1 MSNKKLT
8 SEVIHKLKQH
18 SLSRLLKD
26 LNILTSISNGFKT
39 GAQYEHLIQ
48 NKGICAHIG
57 TFTVGLLVPFWTGY
71 SGNKVYPVKH
81 KDFNDPEAAYDS
93 THLKW
98 KGDYG
103 RSRIRLLRFIIKC
116 LTQIVEE
123 MQNEIT
129 DSKEAV

>member
-8 SEVIHKLKQH
+8 PEVIRRIKSIKLDSLLRDLDKLKRMDSEIKTNTKPQH
-18 SLSRLLKD
+18 
-26 LNILTSISNGFKT
+26 IM
-39 GAQYEHLIQ
+39 ECV
-48 NKGICAHIG
+48 GICSHIG
-57 TFTVGLLVPFWTGY
+57 NPLVQLLSPFWTGY
-71 SGNKVYPVKH
+71 SGNPKYPVKH
-81 KDFNDPEAAYDS
+81 KDYADPELAYDY
-93 THLKW
+93 TPYKW

-129 DSKEAV
+129 VPK

>member
-8 SEVIHKLKQH
+8 SEVIHEIKSLKLDNLVKALDTLRH
-18 SLSRLLKD
+18 MSNELKTRKKPIY
-26 LNILTSISNGFKT
+26 LMEQI
-39 GAQYEHLIQ
+39 
-48 NKGICAHIG
+48 GICGHIG
-57 TFTVGLLVPFWTGY
+57 IQVVQLLAPFWTGY
-71 SGNKVYPVKH
+71 SGKRRFPVKH
-81 KDFNDPEAAYDS
+81 KDYADPELAYDY
-93 THLKW
+93 TPYKW

-129 DSKEAV
+129 VPK